1 VDVPERVCADA
12 RGAQQHFDDKEPCM
26 STPYT
31 HKKLTEVEDSAPKF
45 GLAGMGETR
54 FATGDLDAADTGVS
68 LLRINAGR
76 RQPFAHKHDEA
87 EEVYVVL
94 SGSGRVKLDDAIIDI
109 SELDAIRVAPGV
121 TRSFEAGAD
130 GLQVLAC
137 GPHHAGDGEL
147 IQDWWKD

>member
-1 VDVPERVCADA
+1 
-12 RGAQQHFDDKEPCM
+12 M

-31 HKKLTEVEDSAPKF
+31 HKSLTEVEDSAPKF
-45 GLAGMGETR
+45 GLSEMGESR
-54 FATGDLDAADTGVS
+54 FATSELDAADTGVCFI
-68 LLRINAGR
+68 RINAGQ

-94 SGSGRVKLDDAIIDI
+94 SGSGRAKLDEEIIDI
-109 SELDAIRVAPGV
+109 SELDAIRGAPGV
-121 TRSFEAGAD
+121 TRAFEAGAD